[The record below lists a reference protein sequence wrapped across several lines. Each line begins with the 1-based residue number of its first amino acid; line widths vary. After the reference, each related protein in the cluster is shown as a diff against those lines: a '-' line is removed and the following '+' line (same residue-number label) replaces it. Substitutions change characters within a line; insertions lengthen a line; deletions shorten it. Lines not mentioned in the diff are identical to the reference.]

1 VSRSPTKQRKQL
13 ERVTRVKE
21 RVRDVKRADLAHASK
36 RREDAEQLAHQA
48 SAAFSR
54 AVERLTGDEEI
65 SAGELMGRSMEVDA
79 ERRRRAQAD
88 EFADER
94 RVEEQEKSHEVARA
108 TGEMKALERKRGELL
123 KQERRVRERA
133 EQMLLD
139 EAAARI
145 GGKA

>member
-1 VSRSPTKQRKQL
+1 MSRSPTKQRKRL

-21 RVRDVKRADLAHASK
+21 RVRDVKRAALAQASK

-54 AVERLTGDEEI
+54 AVERLTGDEEL
-65 SAGELMGRSMEVDA
+65 SAGELMGRSLEIDA
-79 ERRRRAQAD
+79 ERRLHARAEELAD
-88 EFADER
+88 ETRLDER
-94 RVEEQEKSHEVARA
+94 EKSGEVARA
-108 TGEMKALERKRGELL
+108 TGEMKALDRKRGELL
-123 KQERRVRERA
+123 KLERRARDRA

-145 GGKA
+145 GGKG